1 MAKQLKMFGNGL
13 DPLQFANEL
22 DDDAEDEERKAK
34 HWGMWNRNVSIPNT
48 GHVHVGA
55 ARHASMAAELRRTAT
70 QLRAYATR
78 EAQ

>member
-1 MAKQLKMFGNGL
+1 MAKQLEMFSNGL
-13 DPLQFANEL
+13 DPLQAANNL

-48 GHVHVGA
+48 GNVHVGA

-70 QLRAYATR
+70 QLRASVASN
-78 EAQ
+78 A